1 MKIRTTAVATALATA
16 VLLAGCASDDEDTT
30 EEATATQDAAEEATD
45 TAEAMPTDDAGATDD
60 AAAEDVGTIV
70 DVATTDTRFTVLVQA
85 VDAAGLVETL
95 SDEGP
100 YTVFAPTDTAFD
112 ALPEGVLD
120 ALLLPENEAVLTDVL
135 TFHVIDG
142 AVLSDQISEGE
153 VIALN
158 GAPLGV
164 NTTDLDDLTVE
175 GTTVVATDI
184 EASNGVI
191 HVIDEV
197 LIPPDVDVA
206 TLLDE
211 G

>member
-1 MKIRTTAVATALATA
+1 MKTRTIAATSALAVA
-16 VLLAGCASDDEDTT
+16 VLLGGCGSDDDTT
-30 EEATATQDAAEEATD
+30 ETSNGEAAPTDDTMATEEAEATD
-45 TAEAMPTDDAGATDD
+45 EVASAAGT
-60 AAAEDVGTIV
+60 TIV
-70 DVATTDTRFTVLVQA
+70 DVATTDTRFTILVRA
-85 VDAAGLVETL
+85 VDAAGLVDTL

-120 ALLLPENEAVLTDVL
+120 ALLLPANQDVLTDVL

-142 AVLSDQISEGE
+142 AVLSDEISEGE

-158 GAPLGV
+158 GETLELSTSTLEDV
-164 NTTDLDDLTVE
+164 MVE
-175 GTTVVATDI
+175 ATTVVDADI

-197 LIPPDVDVA
+197 LLPPDVDVA
-206 TLLDE
+206 ALLDE
-211 G
+211 S